1 MEKNGKHLKQNLLCI
16 FSLLIASVFLID
28 LGVATGFVSLS
39 LRRLL
44 RKLSLVS
51 VCYCGAPGLEFGL
64 VTEDLLSERRK
75 GSADSPSPLTP

>member
-1 MEKNGKHLKQNLLCI
+1 MG
-16 FSLLIASVFLID
+16 SVFLID

-44 RKLSLVS
+44 CKLSLVS
-51 VCYCGAPGLEFGL
+51 VCYCRAPGLAFGL

-75 GSADSPSPLTP
+75 GSPDPPSPLTP